1 MLTLEAT
8 VFPSVAYD
16 FSFLFDVKSLSQFV
30 TQFLRIEKKDA
41 LPTVLWD
48 LEMPKLSSTFSVCL
62 FKIKFNAPN
71 KSRYTTREAVEPNS
85 ETNCTDRTPRTL
97 GSVTGVLMCVK
108 NVRGQ
113 NIHSKSH

>member
-1 MLTLEAT
+1 M
-8 VFPSVAYD
+8 
-16 FSFLFDVKSLSQFV
+16 
-30 TQFLRIEKKDA
+30 TQFLRIEKEVA

-48 LEMPKLSSTFSVCL
+48 SEMPKLSSTFSVCL

-85 ETNCTDRTPRTL
+85 ETSCKDRILRTL

-108 NVRGQ
+108 SLRGQ